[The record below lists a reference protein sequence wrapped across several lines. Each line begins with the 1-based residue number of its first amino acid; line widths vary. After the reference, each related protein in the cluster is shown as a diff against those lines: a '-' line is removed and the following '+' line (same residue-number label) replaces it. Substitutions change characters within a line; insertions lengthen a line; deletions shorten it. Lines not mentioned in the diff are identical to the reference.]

1 MDPNIRILFWIARD
15 INGSWIGADRFE
27 IFRERERGV
36 VNEMHDF
43 HNEIGRKGSASA
55 RASKY
60 RNVESNGSVNS
71 RQLDGLRS
79 ARPSSGLSMNNFRRS
94 SKVRMNRTRPD
105 AGRRAPSYLNVKWN
119 RAEQR

>member
-1 MDPNIRILFWIARD
+1 MDRGSERTVSKYFTSEREGERD
-15 INGSWIGADRFE
+15 RSMRCMTFTMKSDGKGA
-27 IFRERERGV
+27 RER
-36 VNEMHDF
+36 
-43 HNEIGRKGSASA
+43 A

-71 RQLDGLRS
+71 RQVDGLRS

-119 RAEQR
+119 RAEHC

>member
-55 RASKY
+55 RA
-60 RNVESNGSVNS
+60 
-71 RQLDGLRS
+71 RQSIETL
-79 ARPSSGLSMNNFRRS
+79 
-94 SKVRMNRTRPD
+94 NRTGALIRDSSTDCVPPGPHP
-105 AGRRAPSYLNVKWN
+105 ACP
-119 RAEQR
+119 